1 MEIESGRQP
10 VAASSVLLKVRIAP
24 SRPISKSERNSAP
37 FWSPADGNEREY
49 LRVVI
54 NQLRKKLEGDPG
66 HPA

>member
-1 MEIESGRQP
+1 M
-10 VAASSVLLKVRIAP
+10 AASSVLLKVRIAP
-24 SRPISKSERNSAP
+24 SRPSSKSERNSAP